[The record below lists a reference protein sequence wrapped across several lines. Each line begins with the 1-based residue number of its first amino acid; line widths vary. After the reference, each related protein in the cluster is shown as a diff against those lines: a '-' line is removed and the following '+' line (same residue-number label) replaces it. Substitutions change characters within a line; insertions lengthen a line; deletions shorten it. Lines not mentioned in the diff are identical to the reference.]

1 MQYTAI
7 VVSLAVLVIVIFAL
21 VNILRKIKK
30 LQKSNVIGQLQS
42 EVSELILE
50 LNLTTDRNVNILE
63 EKISSLARLLNDADK
78 RIKILGKESERNKS
92 ESIVYNQLGR
102 INDNQPLVD
111 NSAAIPIVEISKKD
125 KIIELH
131 NNGFTTTV
139 IASRVGSTV
148 GEVELIIS
156 LIEGR

>member
-7 VVSLAVLVIVIFAL
+7 VVSLAVLVIVMFAL
-21 VNILRKIKK
+21 ANILRKIKK

-50 LNLTTDRNVNILE
+50 LNLTTDRNINILE
-63 EKISSLARLLNDADK
+63 EKISRLTGLLHDADK
-78 RIKILGKESERNKS
+78 RIKILGTESKRNKS
-92 ESIVYNQLGR
+92 ESIIYNQLGR
-102 INDNQPLVD
+102 INDNQHLVD
-111 NSAAIPIVEISKKD
+111 NSAAIPIVEINKKD

>member
-1 MQYTAI
+1 MQYTAV
-7 VVSLAVLVIVIFAL
+7 VVSLAVLVIVMFAL
-21 VNILRKIKK
+21 ANILRKIKK

-50 LNLTTDRNVNILE
+50 LNLTTDRNINILE
-63 EKISSLARLLNDADK
+63 EKISRLTGLLYDADK
-78 RIKILGKESERNKS
+78 RIKILGTESERNKS
-92 ESIVYNQLGR
+92 ESIIYNQLGR
-102 INDNQPLVD
+102 INDNQHLVD

-131 NNGFTTTV
+131 NNGFATTV